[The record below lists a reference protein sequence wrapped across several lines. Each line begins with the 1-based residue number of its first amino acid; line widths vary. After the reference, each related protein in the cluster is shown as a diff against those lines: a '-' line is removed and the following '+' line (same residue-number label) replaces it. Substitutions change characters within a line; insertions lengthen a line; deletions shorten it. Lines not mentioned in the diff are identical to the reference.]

1 MSSPERGEPAKP
13 VTGDPEQ
20 QEYWECA
27 HCHTSN
33 AVGVLFCEG
42 CGYDVVTGTG
52 APEVEEDAPPPTRFQ
67 AGEPY
72 QHYIDPDRDD
82 EEIELPTLADAFELD
97 EEADPLI
104 RPDVPP
110 PTPPAEFEPAHARP
124 AHVPPSRLD
133 PQGWVAE
140 VWTDAAWY
148 ATTESDQPL
157 PDAALPHVVPLTGT
171 VILIGRAASGVG
183 VRPDLD
189 CGTDAGVSGR
199 HAQLVTDGGRWWL
212 EDLDTTN
219 GTFVGPVD
227 EPLPTE
233 PLATGAR
240 VEVDDDD
247 RIYLGGWTRIVLRRL
262 PDRTR

>member
-1 MSSPERGEPAKP
+1 M
-13 VTGDPEQ
+13 
-20 QEYWECA
+20 
-27 HCHTSN
+27 
-33 AVGVLFCEG
+33 
-42 CGYDVVTGTG
+42 
-52 APEVEEDAPPPTRFQ
+52 
-67 AGEPY
+67 
-72 QHYIDPDRDD
+72 
-82 EEIELPTLADAFELD
+82 
-97 EEADPLI
+97 
-104 RPDVPP
+104 
-110 PTPPAEFEPAHARP
+110 
-124 AHVPPSRLD
+124 
-133 PQGWVAE
+133 
-140 VWTDAAWY
+140 
-148 ATTESDQPL
+148 
-157 PDAALPHVVPLTGT
+157 
-171 VILIGRAASGVG
+171 ILIGRAASGVG

-227 EPLPTE
+227 QPLPTE